1 MFLFF
6 ATFPPGFDPACY
18 VNLTAVDTCV
28 WEIEQFWEEK
38 ENPTFTLFVYNL
50 SHALKVAALCQS
62 TPALQSARC
71 PTADTEYC
79 SHSCASPRRPFSLSQ
94 NSESL
99 YTACVYFTLR
109 VAKCQG
115 LGHGRYIHVKLPGWG
130 EIFGMSYSFA
140 ESYIFFGQ
148 LYSIVTISC
157 CKMWFESFAPYQKD
171 LKFCNSRHT
180 LDQNSEPLL
189 FVWQH
194 SQQTES
200 HFTMPCKP
208 KHIARNICTILY
220 HAGW

>member
-1 MFLFF
+1 MFLYF

-50 SHALKVAALCQS
+50 SHALKVAALCLP

-115 LGHGRYIHVKLPGWG
+115 LGHGRYIHVKMAGVKYLGCHTVLLNH
-130 EIFGMSYSFA
+130 IFFSV
-140 ESYIFFGQ
+140 SYIQ
-148 LYSIVTISC
+148 LSQFLVVKC
-157 CKMWFESFAPYQKD
+157 G
-171 LKFCNSRHT
+171 LKV
-180 LDQNSEPLL
+180 LL
-189 FVWQH
+189 RI
-194 SQQTES
+194 
-200 HFTMPCKP
+200 K
-208 KHIARNICTILY
+208 KI
-220 HAGW
+220 